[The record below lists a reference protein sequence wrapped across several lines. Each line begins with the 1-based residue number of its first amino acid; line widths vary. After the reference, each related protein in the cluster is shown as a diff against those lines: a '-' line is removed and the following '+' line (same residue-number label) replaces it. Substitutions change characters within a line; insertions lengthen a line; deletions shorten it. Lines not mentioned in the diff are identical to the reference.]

1 MALTKISTGGVKD
14 DAVSAD
20 KLAKPI
26 DLADNEKIR
35 LGTGNDLEIYHSG
48 TSSYIQDNGT
58 GDLIIR
64 ASDQLKIQETDGGE
78 TMAVFN
84 KDGAVELYNNNSKK
98 FHTTAGGA
106 YVTGTLDTTDTIS
119 SGNSNI
125 KIDGDTGKF
134 LAGAGND
141 LEIYHDGT
149 KSYLKSSVELRV
161 KMGSED
167 AVIVKPNDAVVL
179 CYDNNIKLE
188 TTSAG
193 VSVTGTVSDS
203 KGDLRKIIQNT
214 QGSAYSLVAS
224 DAGKHILA
232 SGDITVPNSVFSAG
246 DAVTIVNNTSGDI
259 TLYMNITTRY
269 SAADGSTVSN
279 FTLAS
284 RGVATLLFASGTVC
298 YGSGAGLS

>member
-1 MALTKISTGGVKD
+1 MALTKID
-14 DAVSAD
+14 DRGL
-20 KLAKPI
+20 KTPI
-26 DLADNEKIR
+26 DLLDNEKIR
-35 LGTGNDLEIYHSG
+35 FGTGNDLEIYHSG
-48 TSSYIQDNGT
+48 SHSNIKDAGT
-58 GDLIIR
+58 G
-64 ASDQLKIQETDGGE
+64 QLNFWSNTFQFYNAAGNKTSMKIVEDAQ
-78 TMAVFN
+78 
-84 KDGAVELYNNNSKK
+84 VELYHDNSKK
-98 FHTTAGGA
+98 F
-106 YVTGTLDTTDTIS
+106 
-119 SGNSNI
+119 
-125 KIDGDTGKF
+125 
-134 LAGAGND
+134 
-141 LEIYHDGT
+141 
-149 KSYLKSSVELRV
+149 
-161 KMGSED
+161 
-167 AVIVKPNDAVVL
+167 
-179 CYDNNIKLE
+179 E

-193 VSVTGTVSDS
+193 VTVTGTVSDS

>member
-14 DAVSAD
+14 DAASQAKIAD
-20 KLAKPI
+20 EAVDEARLQISNAGSNGQFLSKQSGNTGGLTWATPP
-26 DLADNEKIR
+26 DTNTQVGGATGVDFNDNVKAR
-35 LGTGNDLEIYHSG
+35 FGTGNDLEVYHDGSHSWVKNTTG
-48 TSSYIQDNGT
+48 NTVLHTGT
-58 GDLIIR
+58 GNFKVWNGSNEEMID
-64 ASDQLKIQETDGGE
+64 
-78 TMAVFN
+78 AVPN
-84 KDGAVELYNNNSKK
+84 GAVKLMYDDSKK
-98 FHTTAGGA
+98 F
-106 YVTGTLDTTDTIS
+106 
-119 SGNSNI
+119 
-125 KIDGDTGKF
+125 
-134 LAGAGND
+134 
-141 LEIYHDGT
+141 
-149 KSYLKSSVELRV
+149 
-161 KMGSED
+161 
-167 AVIVKPNDAVVL
+167 
-179 CYDNNIKLE
+179 E

-193 VSVTGTVSDS
+193 VTVTGTVSDS

-214 QGSAYSLVAS
+214 QGSAYTLVAS

-246 DAVTIVNNTSGDI
+246 DAVTIVNNTGSDL